1 MGNIIIGLIL
11 IGIGFYFI
19 IKAFYL
25 NHHFIFLG
33 WAEQKWGAGSG
44 TTAYKVM
51 GLALC
56 LLGMFTLIG
65 WVDIFGPAFGNTG
78 LNGNSTNTNTPQ
90 LGNGTNKGINP
101 ANPAPVRQYYQ
112 NGYIAP

>member
-1 MGNIIIGLIL
+1 MGNIIIGLII
-11 IGIGFYFI
+11 IGFGFYFI

-33 WAEQKWGAGSG
+33 WAEQKWGPGSG
-44 TTAYKVM
+44 TTAYKVI
-51 GLALC
+51 GLGFC

-65 WVDIFGPAFGNTG
+65 WIDVFGPAFGNAG
-78 LNGNSTNTNTPQ
+78 LNGSQTINTQ
-90 LGNGTNKGINP
+90 IQNKSINP
-101 ANPAPVRQYYQ
+101 NNPAPRQYYQ